1 MRKRILI
8 ADDSEL
14 IRQQVRRILEPDQQL
29 EICAEADN
37 GMDAVRKTR
46 QHRPDLVVID
56 IFMPQMSGL
65 EAVREIRKTSPH
77 LPVTVLTLHDSG
89 GIRAESEKVGADAFL
104 LKANAGAELLPTIH
118 TLLRRNSEHIT
129 A

>member
-1 MRKRILI
+1 MRKRILV

-14 IRQQVRRILEPDQQL
+14 IRQQVRRILEPDQQV

-46 QHRPDLVVID
+46 EHRPDLVVID

-77 LPVTVLTLHDSG
+77 LPVAVLTLHDSG

-104 LKANAGAELLPTIH
+104 LKANASAELLPTIH
-118 TLLRRNSEHIT
+118 SLLRRNSEPIT